1 MLVSSKGAPESSR
14 PATKDVNLY
23 KWNCPAL
30 GHSARNIYYLY
41 PLPTLSLFSY
51 PSRPAFAIS
60 SPPAFALL
68 VLFGR
73 VLGQRL
79 WLKSERSSLLA
90 SALSEIDEPKQP
102 KQPSVRARK
111 SSRRPRLSPALKTK
125 AKRFPGKGTAG
136 LGSNL
141 QLSVI
146 DILLAARRYSTI
158 IPVKRT

>member
-1 MLVSSKGAPESSR
+1 MELPSLRTQRAKYLLSIS
-14 PATKDVNLY
+14 AT
-23 KWNCPAL
+23 
-30 GHSARNIYYLY
+30 HSFSLLLPLAARFCY
-41 PLPTLSLFSY
+41 SL
-51 PSRPAFAIS
+51 
-60 SPPAFALL
+60 PPAFALL

-79 WLKSERSSLLA
+79 WLKFERVSLLA
-90 SALSEIDEPKQP
+90 SALLEIDEPKQP
-102 KQPSVRARK
+102 KQPSVKARK

-125 AKRFPGKGTAG
+125 AKRCPGKGTAG